1 MKKNFMMRLAS
12 FLLVAVLISTS
23 AISGTY
29 AKYVTAETG
38 ADDARVAKFGVNI
51 TLNEEMFADSY
62 KNTKTTW
69 TAGEDVDNIT
79 VQSSAETKNVIAPGT
94 EGTLADFSV
103 TGTPEVDVQVTYTAD
118 LKLNGWF
125 VDHDDNAETAK
136 IGYCPVVITVNDKD
150 YFIDGTTIKTTAEL
164 ETAVEKAIV
173 DEAAKYHTNED
184 LSQINDDLRVSW
196 KWHFEGSTEH
206 SGVGTGPANQWDA
219 LDTKLGDEAANDN
232 AATIELEVGM
242 AVTQID

>member
-1 MKKNFMMRLAS
+1 MKRNVMMRLAS

-29 AKYVTAETG
+29 AKYVTAESG
-38 ADDARVAKFGVNI
+38 ADDARVAKFGVTI
-51 TLNEEMFADSY
+51 TLNEEMFANSY

-69 TAGEDVDNIT
+69 TANEKSNDIT
-79 VQSSAETKNVIAPGT
+79 VQSYAETENVIAPGT

-103 TGTPEVDVQVTYTAD
+103 IGTPEVDVQVTYTAD

-125 VDHDDNAETAK
+125 VDHDNDPTSDK
-136 IGYCPVVITVNDKD
+136 IIYCPVVITVNDED
-150 YFIDGTTIKTTAEL
+150 FFVDGTNIKTTAEL
-164 ETAVEKAIV
+164 ETAVEEAIV
-173 DEAAKYHTNED
+173 AKAERYHTNEN
-184 LSQINDDLRVSW
+184 LNQIDDDLRVSW

-206 SGVGTGPANQWDA
+206 ATGTGPANQWDA
-219 LDTKLGDEAANDN
+219 LDTELGDEAANGN

-242 AVTQID
+242 TVTQID